1 MTEPKNVRRPDH
13 DLEAEA
19 LAALEEARD
28 MPQGPER
35 VRAMKRA
42 GQLRYA
48 ADQAG
53 IAFAKRGR
61 PPKT

>member
-1 MTEPKNVRRPDH
+1 MTEQKNIRRPDH

-19 LAALEEARD
+19 LAALEEARA

-35 VRAMKRA
+35 VEAMKRA
-42 GQLRYA
+42 GSLRYA

-53 IAFAKRGR
+53 ITFAKRGR
-61 PPKT
+61 PSKT